1 MFFQKQPDAGPDLQ
15 RCPRA
20 PIEEEKMKREI
31 LSLRGMVYA
40 SMFGAITAVGAYI
53 VIPLPLVPITLQT
66 FFVSLAPALLGGALG
81 ALSQVIYVLIGLI
94 GLPVFAGG
102 KAGFGVLIGPTGG
115 YLAGFIIGAYIIGKL
130 IEMKQKPGF
139 VWMVSAMVVGHVAL
153 YALGVAQLMFVA
165 KLSLGKAVA
174 VGVIP
179 TVPGGIAKILAAAF
193 VALKLRDKI
202 GLLSEM
208 PG

>member
-1 MFFQKQPDAGPDLQ
+1 MRRNPDRRAFFGSPLRLPVKEGNM
-15 RCPRA
+15 
-20 PIEEEKMKREI
+20 EREV
-31 LSLRGMVYA
+31 LSLRGMAYSA
-40 SMFGAITAVGAYI
+40 MFGAITAVGAYI

-81 ALSQVIYVLIGLI
+81 ALSQVVYVLIGII

-115 YLAGFIIGAYIIGKL
+115 YLIGFIVGAYIIGKL
-130 IEMKQKPGF
+130 IELKEQPGF
-139 VWMVSAMVVGHVAL
+139 LWMASAMIIGHIAL
-153 YALGVAQLMFVA
+153 YTLGVAQLMFVA

-179 TVPGGIAKILAAAF
+179 TLPGGIIKIMAAAF
-193 VALKLRDKI
+193 IAGRLREKIKLP
-202 GLLSEM
+202 LSQ

>member
-1 MFFQKQPDAGPDLQ
+1 MKQ
-15 RCPRA
+15 
-20 PIEEEKMKREI
+20 EV

-40 SMFGAITAVGAYI
+40 SMFGAVTAVGAYI
-53 VIPLPLVPITLQT
+53 VIPLPLVPITMQT

-130 IEMKQKPGF
+130 IEMKRQPGF
-139 VWMVSAMVVGHVAL
+139 VWMVSAMVVGHIAL

-179 TVPGGIAKILAAAF
+179 TLPGGIVKILAAAF
-193 VALKLRDKI
+193 VALKLRNKI
-202 GLLSEM
+202 RLPSAL

>member
-1 MFFQKQPDAGPDLQ
+1 MKQ
-15 RCPRA
+15 
-20 PIEEEKMKREI
+20 EI

-40 SMFGAITAVGAYI
+40 AMFGAATAIGAYI
-53 VIPLPLVPITLQT
+53 VIPLPLVPITMQT
-66 FFVSLAPALLGGALG
+66 FFVSLAAALLGGTLG
-81 ALSQVIYVLIGLI
+81 ALSQVVYVLLGVI

-102 KAGFGVLIGPTGG
+102 KAGFGVLMGPTGG
-115 YLAGFIIGAYIIGKL
+115 YLAGFIVGAYIIGRL
-130 IEMKQKPGF
+130 IEIKRKPGF
-139 VWMVSAMVVGHVAL
+139 LWMVSAMLIGHVAL

-165 KLSLGKAVA
+165 KLTLGKAFA

-179 TVPGGIAKILAAAF
+179 TLPGGAIKIVAAAF

-202 GLLSEM
+202 RLGATT

>member
-1 MFFQKQPDAGPDLQ
+1 MKQ
-15 RCPRA
+15 
-20 PIEEEKMKREI
+20 EV
-31 LSLRGMVYA
+31 LSLRGMAYSA
-40 SMFGAITAVGAYI
+40 MFGAITAVGAYI

-81 ALSQVIYVLIGLI
+81 ALSQIIYVLIGVI

-115 YLAGFIIGAYIIGKL
+115 YLAGFIVGAYIIGKL
-130 IEMKQKPGF
+130 IELKEKPGF
-139 VWMVSAMVVGHVAL
+139 LWMVSAMIIGHIAL
-153 YALGVAQLMFVA
+153 YALGVAQLMVVA

-179 TVPGGIAKILAAAF
+179 TLPGGIIKILAAAF
-193 VALKLRDKI
+193 IAVRLRERIK
-202 GLLSEM
+202 M
-208 PG
+208 PASWPR

>member
-1 MFFQKQPDAGPDLQ
+1 MKQ
-15 RCPRA
+15 
-20 PIEEEKMKREI
+20 EI

-40 SMFGAITAVGAYI
+40 ALFGAITAVGAYI

-66 FFVSLAPALLGGALG
+66 FFVSLAPAVLGGALG
-81 ALSQVIYVLIGLI
+81 ALSQVVYVLLGLI

-130 IEMKQKPGF
+130 IELKQQPGF
-139 VWMVSAMVVGHVAL
+139 LWMVSAMLIGHVAL
-153 YALGVAQLMFVA
+153 YALGVAQLMVVA

-179 TVPGGIAKILAAAF
+179 TLPGGILKILAAAF
-193 VALKLRDKI
+193 VALKLREKLRLPDALV
-202 GLLSEM
+202 G
-208 PG
+208 

>member
-1 MFFQKQPDAGPDLQ
+1 M
-15 RCPRA
+15 
-20 PIEEEKMKREI
+20 MKREV

-53 VIPLPLVPITLQT
+53 VIPLPLVPITMQT

-130 IEMKQKPGF
+130 IEMKRQPGF

-165 KLSLGKAVA
+165 KLSLGKAIA

-179 TVPGGIAKILAAAF
+179 TLPGWIAKILAAAF
-193 VALKLRDKI
+193 VAIKLRDKI
-202 GLLSEM
+202 RLPSAMAG
-208 PG
+208 

>member
-1 MFFQKQPDAGPDLQ
+1 M
-15 RCPRA
+15 
-20 PIEEEKMKREI
+20 MKREV

-53 VIPLPLVPITLQT
+53 VIPLPLVPITMQT

-130 IEMKQKPGF
+130 IEMKRQPGF

-179 TVPGGIAKILAAAF
+179 TLPGGIAKILAAAF

-202 GLLSEM
+202 RLPSAETG
-208 PG
+208 

>member
-1 MFFQKQPDAGPDLQ
+1 M
-15 RCPRA
+15 
-20 PIEEEKMKREI
+20 EEKMKREV
-31 LSLRGMVYA
+31 LSLRGMAYSA
-40 SMFGAITAVGAYI
+40 MFGAITAVGAYI

-81 ALSQVIYVLIGLI
+81 AMSQIIYVLIGVI

-115 YLAGFIIGAYIIGKL
+115 YLTGFIVGAYIIGKL
-130 IEMKQKPGF
+130 IELKKKPGF
-139 VWMVSAMVVGHVAL
+139 LWMTSAMIIGHIAL
-153 YALGVAQLMFVA
+153 YTLGVAQLMLVA

-179 TVPGGIAKILAAAF
+179 TLPGGIIKILAAAF
-193 VALKLRDKI
+193 IAGRLREKIKL
-202 GLLSEM
+202 
-208 PG
+208 PV

>member
-1 MFFQKQPDAGPDLQ
+1 MKQ
-15 RCPRA
+15 
-20 PIEEEKMKREI
+20 EV

-40 SMFGAITAVGAYI
+40 SMFGAVTAVGAYI
-53 VIPLPLVPITLQT
+53 VIPLPLFPITMQT

-81 ALSQVIYVLIGLI
+81 AISQVIYVLIGLI

-115 YLAGFIIGAYIIGKL
+115 YLAGFIVGAYIIGKL
-130 IEMKQKPGF
+130 IEMKRQPGF

-179 TVPGGIAKILAAAF
+179 TLPGGIVKILAAAF

-202 GLLSEM
+202 RMPSAM

>member
-1 MFFQKQPDAGPDLQ
+1 MKQ
-15 RCPRA
+15 
-20 PIEEEKMKREI
+20 EI

-40 SMFGAITAVGAYI
+40 AMFGAITAVGAYI
-53 VIPLPLVPITLQT
+53 VIPLPLVPITMQT

-81 ALSQVIYVLIGLI
+81 ALSQIIYVLIGLI

-130 IEMKQKPGF
+130 IELKERPGF
-139 VWMVSAMVVGHVAL
+139 VWIASAMVVGHIAL

-165 KLSLGKAVA
+165 KLSLGKAIA

-179 TVPGGIAKILAAAF
+179 TLPGGIVKILAAAF

-202 GLLSEM
+202 RLPAAT

>member
-1 MFFQKQPDAGPDLQ
+1 M
-15 RCPRA
+15 
-20 PIEEEKMKREI
+20 MKREI

-40 SMFGAITAVGAYI
+40 AMFGAITAVGAYI
-53 VIPLPLVPITLQT
+53 VIPLPLVPITMQT
-66 FFVSLAPALLGGALG
+66 FFVSLAPTLLGGVLG

-130 IEMKQKPGF
+130 IELKEHPGF
-139 VWMVSAMVVGHVAL
+139 IWMVSAMLIGHVAL

-165 KLSLGKAVA
+165 KLSLGKAIA

-179 TVPGGIAKILAAAF
+179 TLPGGIVKILAAAF

-202 GLLSEM
+202 HLPSAM